1 MMTNPQRIVFALE
14 PTFEFLS
21 DEYRC
26 LYRDACATVFQ
37 SPLWLDHIH
46 RRLAPAL
53 KAKQNTI
60 TARDSLTREL
70 LAVFPMVIHKTYG
83 VPAIQPADF
92 DVCDYNAVVASSQVL
107 TTLAEDPQ
115 LLAGLDALL
124 GRGPLLL
131 FRKVRADGFDY
142 SRLFPRCRTQHSD
155 SVSFHCDMDDD
166 LEFWKYESLN
176 RQASRKLEQL
186 FRKLQRE
193 FPGAEFVKVEDHDLI
208 VQAIECV
215 RDCRVDRLDDDILRQ
230 QPYFD
235 FYKNYALEAI
245 DAGEASMFVVLVE
258 GRVRAALFGLQAKG
272 VFHGTLL
279 GGDTEE
285 LGRYSLGI
293 QCHFLAAQYW
303 HGQGDR
309 VYSLGPGSP
318 DYKARFRAVGTTMIN
333 VTRSHSLIGAGVSAL
348 YHASFPFKDQIKS
361 QVRRMRDQRRAA

>member
-1 MMTNPQRIVFALE
+1 MTNPRRFNFSLE
-14 PTFEFLS
+14 PNFDFLS
-21 DEYRC
+21 EEYRS
-26 LYRDACATVFQ
+26 LYKSACATVFQ

-46 RRLAPAL
+46 RYLAPAL
-53 KAKQNTI
+53 KAKQSTI
-60 TARDSLTREL
+60 TARDGLTHEL

-83 VPAIQPADF
+83 VPTIQPADF
-92 DVCDYNAVVASSQVL
+92 DVCDYNAVVASAEVL
-107 TTLAEDPQ
+107 TQVAEDPQ
-115 LLAGLDALL
+115 ALTRLDALL

-131 FRKVRADGFDY
+131 FRKVRSDGFDY
-142 SRLFPRCRTQHSD
+142 SRLFPRCRTQPSD

-166 LEFWKYESLN
+166 LEFWKYELLN
-176 RQASRKLEQL
+176 KQASRKLEQL
-186 FRKLQRE
+186 FRKLQRD
-193 FPGAEFVKVEDHDLI
+193 FPGSEFVRVEDHDLI
-208 VQAIECV
+208 IQAIECV

-245 DAGEASMFVVLVE
+245 DAGEASMFVVLV
-258 GRVRAALFGLQAKG
+258 GGHVRAALFGLHADG

-279 GGDTEE
+279 GGDTKE

-303 HGQGDR
+303 HGRGNR

-318 DYKARFRAVGTTMIN
+318 DYKARFRAAGTTMIN

-361 QVRRMRDQRRAA
+361 QVRRLRDQRRAA